1 MRRRQFITVLGGA
14 MAATELAWPRLASA
28 QLATDLPRVGFIYTG
43 SRAAAAS
50 RVEAMVRG
58 LREAGFESPTQ
69 VEIVIRYTDGDAA
82 LIAPMIEEVL
92 TKNVN
97 VFVANGPAVL
107 PVARKLPGGVPVV
120 AIDLESDPVASGVAA
135 SLAHPGG
142 NVTGVFMDF
151 PDFSTKLLEL
161 LLESNVRLSRLAVLW
176 DPVTGQLQ
184 LETVKA
190 AAGAK
195 KIGVNTFKVQRA
207 FDFESAFDAANQD
220 HADAV
225 IMLSSPLFA
234 SNVQILADLALK
246 HRLPAITLFPDF
258 ARAGGLVA
266 YGPNI
271 LDLFRVLGNI
281 SGKVLHGAKP
291 ADLPIER
298 PAKFELV
305 LNLRTAKALDL
316 SISTGLLL
324 RADEVIE

>member
-14 MAATELAWPRLASA
+14 MAAAQLGWPRLASA

-43 SRAAAAS
+43 SRGAAAS

-69 VEIVIRYTDGDAA
+69 VEIVIRYTDGDTA

-107 PVARKLPGGVPVV
+107 QVARKLPGGVPVV

-161 LLESNVRLSRLAVLW
+161 LLESNVKLSRLAVLW

-184 LETVKA
+184 LEPVKA

-207 FDFESAFDAANQD
+207 LDFESAFDTANQD
-220 HADAV
+220 HADAM
-225 IMLSSPLFA
+225 IMLSSPLFS

-246 HRLPAITLFPDF
+246 HRLPTITLFPDF

-266 YGPNI
+266 YGPNL
-271 LDLFRVLGNI
+271 LDLFRVVGNI

>member
-14 MAATELAWPRLASA
+14 MAAAQLGWPRLASA

-107 PVARKLPGGVPVV
+107 QVARKLPGGVPVV

-184 LETVKA
+184 LETVKT

>member
-14 MAATELAWPRLASA
+14 MAAAPLGWPRLASA
-28 QLATDLPRVGFIYTG
+28 QLATDLPRVGYVYTG
-43 SRAAAAS
+43 PKAATAS

-69 VEIVIRYTDGDAA
+69 VEIVVRSTDGDPA
-82 LIAPMIEEVL
+82 LIAPMVQEVL

-97 VFVANGPAVL
+97 VFVANGPPVL
-107 PVARKLPGGVPVV
+107 QLARQLPGGVPVV
-120 AIDLESDPVASGVAA
+120 AIDLESDPVASGLAA

-142 NVTGVFMDF
+142 NITGVLMDF

-161 LLESNVRLSRLAVLW
+161 LLETNVKLSRLAVLW

-184 LETVKA
+184 LEAVKA

-195 KIGVNTFKVQRA
+195 KIGVNTFKVQRPS
-207 FDFESAFDAANQD
+207 DFETAFDAANQD
-220 HADAV
+220 HADAM
-225 IMLSSPLFA
+225 IMLSAPLIA
-234 SNVQILADLALK
+234 PNVQILADLALK

-258 ARAGGLVA
+258 ARDGGLVA

-271 LDLFRVLGNI
+271 LDLFRLVGNL

-316 SISTGLLL
+316 SVATGLLL

>member
-14 MAATELAWPRLASA
+14 MAAAQLGWPRLASA

-69 VEIVIRYTDGDAA
+69 VEIVIRYTDGDPA

-107 PVARKLPGGVPVV
+107 QVARKLPGGVPVV

-151 PDFSTKLLEL
+151 PDFSTKMLEL

-195 KIGVNTFKVQRA
+195 KIGVNTFKVHRA
-207 FDFESAFDAANQD
+207 FDFESTFDAANQD

-234 SNVQILADLALK
+234 SNVQILTDSPSSIGFQPS
-246 HRLPAITLFPDF
+246 HCSQISRGPAAWWRMGRISSTCF
-258 ARAGGLVA
+258 GCSEILVA
-266 YGPNI
+266 KCCTAQNP
-271 LDLFRVLGNI
+271 
-281 SGKVLHGAKP
+281 
-291 ADLPIER
+291 PICR
-298 PAKFELV
+298 SNDQQ
-305 LNLRTAKALDL
+305 NLSLC
-316 SISTGLLL
+316 STCEPP
-324 RADEVIE
+324 RH